1 MQDLMTILKERRSV
15 RNFSDQPVSE
25 AMLQTILTAVQW
37 TPSWANTQCWEIVVA
52 RDEALKNKLQAAVP
66 ASNPAHKSIAAA
78 PVVLALCARRNASGY
93 YKGLVTTK
101 FGDWFM
107 FDLGLAAQ
115 SIVLTAHS
123 LGLGTVIVGLYA
135 HDQVNAAL
143 GLPENVENVAL
154 IPLGYP
160 TKIPGPPKRREI
172 SEFIHQ
178 DGF

>member
-1 MQDLMTILKERRSV
+1 
-15 RNFSDQPVSE
+15 
-25 AMLQTILTAVQW
+25 
-37 TPSWANTQCWEIVVA
+37 
-52 RDEALKNKLQAAVP
+52 
-66 ASNPAHKSIAAA
+66 
-78 PVVLALCARRNASGY
+78 
-93 YKGLVTTK
+93 
-101 FGDWFM
+101 M

-143 GLPENVENVAL
+143 NLPENVENVAL

-172 SEFIHQ
+172 SEFMHQ